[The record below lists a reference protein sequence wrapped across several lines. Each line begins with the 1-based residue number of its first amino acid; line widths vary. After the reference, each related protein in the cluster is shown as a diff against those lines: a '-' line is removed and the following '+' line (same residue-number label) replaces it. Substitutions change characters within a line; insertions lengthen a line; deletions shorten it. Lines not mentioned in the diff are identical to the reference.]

1 MTGRLFSSC
10 LRTNT
15 LLHMKKRQKQER
27 IAYQGIMKPS
37 KAGSTFERIMK
48 DPKRRRKFASKHRS
62 FLLAEVIH
70 GLMEQEGKSIRAL
83 AREVGI
89 SPRVIQDIRS
99 GGRTNVT
106 LRNFLG
112 IVSALG
118 GEVAVR
124 KGNEEMVL
132 GQ

>member
-1 MTGRLFSSC
+1 
-10 LRTNT
+10 
-15 LLHMKKRQKQER
+15 
-27 IAYQGIMKPS
+27 MKP
-37 KAGSTFERIMK
+37 AEPVSTFDRVMK
-48 DPKRRRKFASKHRS
+48 DPKRRRKFESKYRS
-62 FLLAEVIH
+62 FLLSEVIH
-70 GLMEQEGKSIRAL
+70 GLMEQEGKSVREL

-89 SPRVIQDIRS
+89 SPTVIQDIRS

-118 GEVAVR
+118 GEVTVR
-124 KGNEEMVL
+124 KGKEEMVL

>member
-1 MTGRLFSSC
+1 
-10 LRTNT
+10 
-15 LLHMKKRQKQER
+15 
-27 IAYQGIMKPS
+27 
-37 KAGSTFERIMK
+37 MK
-48 DPKRRRKFASKHRS
+48 DPKRRRKFESKYRS
-62 FLLAEVIH
+62 FLLSEVIH
-70 GLMEQEGKSIRAL
+70 GLMEHEGKSVREL

-89 SPRVIQDIRS
+89 SPTVIQDIRS

-124 KGNEEMVL
+124 KGKEEMVL

>member
-1 MTGRLFSSC
+1 
-10 LRTNT
+10 
-15 LLHMKKRQKQER
+15 
-27 IAYQGIMKPS
+27 MKPS
-37 KAGSTFERIMK
+37 RPTSTFDRIMK
-48 DPKRRRKFASKHRS
+48 DRKRRRTFERSYRS
-62 FLLAEVIH
+62 FVLSEIVQ

-83 AREVGI
+83 AREVGV
-89 SPRVIQDIRS
+89 SPTVIQDIRS

-124 KGNEEMVL
+124 KGKQEMVM

>member
-1 MTGRLFSSC
+1 
-10 LRTNT
+10 
-15 LLHMKKRQKQER
+15 MKLS
-27 IAYQGIMKPS
+27 KP
-37 KAGSTFERIMK
+37 GSTFDRIMK
-48 DPKRRRKFASKHRS
+48 DPKRHRKFERKYRS
-62 FLLAEVIH
+62 FLLSEVIH
-70 GLMEQEGKSIRAL
+70 GLMEKEGKSVREL

-89 SPRVIQDIRS
+89 SPTVIQDIRS

-118 GEVAVR
+118 GQVAVR

>member
-1 MTGRLFSSC
+1 
-10 LRTNT
+10 
-15 LLHMKKRQKQER
+15 
-27 IAYQGIMKPS
+27 MKPS
-37 KAGSTFERIMK
+37 KQVSTFDRIMK
-48 DPKRRRKFASKHRS
+48 DPKRRGKFEKKYRS
-62 FLLAEVIH
+62 FLLSEVIL
-70 GLMEQEGKSIRAL
+70 GLMEHEGKSIREL
-83 AREVGI
+83 ARDVGI
-89 SPRVIQDIRS
+89 SPTVIQDIRS

-118 GEVAVR
+118 GQVSVR

>member
-1 MTGRLFSSC
+1 
-10 LRTNT
+10 
-15 LLHMKKRQKQER
+15 
-27 IAYQGIMKPS
+27 MKPT
-37 KAGSTFERIMK
+37 KQASTFDRIMK
-48 DPKRRRKFASKHRS
+48 DPRRRRRFEGKYRS
-62 FLLAEVIH
+62 FVLSEIIH
-70 GLMEQEGKSIRAL
+70 GLMEQEGKSVREL

-89 SPRVIQDIRS
+89 SPTVIQDIRS

-118 GEVAVR
+118 GQVAVR
-124 KGNEEMVL
+124 KGNEDMVL

>member
-1 MTGRLFSSC
+1 
-10 LRTNT
+10 
-15 LLHMKKRQKQER
+15 
-27 IAYQGIMKPS
+27 MKPN
-37 KAGSTFERIMK
+37 KTVSTFDRIMK
-48 DPKRRRKFASKHRS
+48 DSKRRGKFENKYRS
-62 FLLAEVIH
+62 FLLAEIIH
-70 GLMEQEGKSIRAL
+70 GLMEQEGKTVREL

-89 SPRVIQDIRS
+89 SPTVIQDIRS

-124 KGNEEMVL
+124 KGKEEMVL

>member
-1 MTGRLFSSC
+1 
-10 LRTNT
+10 
-15 LLHMKKRQKQER
+15 
-27 IAYQGIMKPS
+27 MKPT
-37 KAGSTFERIMK
+37 KPAATFDRIMK
-48 DPKRRRKFASKHRS
+48 DPKRRRRFESKYRS
-62 FLLAEVIH
+62 FLLSEVIH
-70 GLMEQEGKSIRAL
+70 GLMEQERKSVREL

-89 SPRVIQDIRS
+89 SPTVIQDIRS

-118 GEVAVR
+118 GQVAVR

>member
-1 MTGRLFSSC
+1 
-10 LRTNT
+10 
-15 LLHMKKRQKQER
+15 
-27 IAYQGIMKPS
+27 
-37 KAGSTFERIMK
+37 MK
-48 DPKRRRKFASKHRS
+48 DPKRRRKFERKYRS

-70 GLMEQEGKSIRAL
+70 GLMEDEGKSVRAL

-89 SPRVIQDIRS
+89 SPTVIQDIRS

-112 IVSALG
+112 IVAALG

-124 KGNEEMVL
+124 KGNAEMVL
-132 GQ
+132 GR

>member
-1 MTGRLFSSC
+1 
-10 LRTNT
+10 
-15 LLHMKKRQKQER
+15 MKPTKVATTFDRVMKDAKRQ
-27 IAYQGIMKPS
+27 
-37 KAGSTFERIMK
+37 
-48 DPKRRRKFASKHRS
+48 RKFDSKYRS

-70 GLMEQEGKSIRAL
+70 GLMEQDGKSVREL

-89 SPRVIQDIRS
+89 SPTVIQDIRS
-99 GGRTNVT
+99 GGRSNVT

-118 GEVAVR
+118 GQVAVR

-132 GQ
+132 ASERQP

>member
-1 MTGRLFSSC
+1 
-10 LRTNT
+10 
-15 LLHMKKRQKQER
+15 
-27 IAYQGIMKPS
+27 MKPT
-37 KAGSTFERIMK
+37 KPATTFDRIMR
-48 DPKRRRKFASKHRS
+48 DPKRRRKFAAKYRA
-62 FLLAEVIH
+62 FLLSEVVH
-70 GLMEQEGKSIRAL
+70 GLMEQERKSVRQL

-89 SPRVIQDIRS
+89 SPTVIQDIRS

-106 LRNFLG
+106 LRSFLG

-124 KGNEEMVL
+124 KGKEEMVL

>member
-1 MTGRLFSSC
+1 
-10 LRTNT
+10 
-15 LLHMKKRQKQER
+15 MK
-27 IAYQGIMKPS
+27 
-37 KAGSTFERIMK
+37 T
-48 DPKRRRKFASKHRS
+48 PKRRREFQSKYRS
-62 FLLAEVIH
+62 FLLSEIIH
-70 GLMEQEGKSIRAL
+70 GLMAQEGKSIRAL

-89 SPRVIQDIRS
+89 SPTVIQDIRS

-118 GEVAVR
+118 GRVSVR
-124 KGNEEMVL
+124 KGNEEMML